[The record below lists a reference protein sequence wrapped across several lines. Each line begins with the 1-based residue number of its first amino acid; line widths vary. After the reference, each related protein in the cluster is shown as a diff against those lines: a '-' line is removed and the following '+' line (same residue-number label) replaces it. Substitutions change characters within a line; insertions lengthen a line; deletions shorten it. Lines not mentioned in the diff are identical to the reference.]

1 MILAISFTIILY
13 FCKYL
18 RDSLCEELQTTKC
31 DKNGNDFYVPE
42 TLIIKIINDRGKM
55 ADRKITI
62 DLIHILFS
70 VNIVVKIIEFVNV
83 LQSINQISILSIL

>member
-18 RDSLCEELQTTKC
+18 RDSLCEELQTTKKLC

-62 DLIHILFS
+62 DLMHILFS
-70 VNIVVKIIEFVNV
+70 VNIVVKILEFVNV
-83 LQSINQISILSIL
+83 LQSINQISI